1 MRASTARTTAY
12 PELPESDV
20 SVGVGLAG
28 LLGLAGWILLCR
40 NYVPIADTLGIPGP
54 RGPLSGPNAALA
66 AMLFTAGPMVVWSLL
81 VDKVHLRPSTG
92 IDWDHPSPAAETRA
106 VSLTKLLGLWASWAI
121 IAGLY
126 CLGRWYWDGQYLFAM
141 RVLGTALVPML
152 LLSIPYVLWLDRR
165 MAEPRDHCWHFG
177 AMLLGREAF
186 DPEEVK
192 KHWRAWLIKGFFG
205 AFMISILPGGF
216 AQVVETD
223 LGAAVQN
230 PAQLAW
236 FLITLLF
243 VVDVQIGTVGYLVT
257 FRPLDAH
264 IRSGNP
270 FLGGWVA
277 ALLCYPPFVFGFMGG
292 DGLLA
297 YEVHTPGWEFWL
309 AGNPLLLGL
318 WGAMLVF
325 LTAVYAWATVA
336 FGIRFSNLTY
346 RGVLTNGPYRFTRH
360 PAYVSKNLF
369 WWLTVMPFLVSP
381 DGSIVDVIRNSFF
394 LAVVSGIYYWRA
406 KTEEAHLL
414 AEDPKYREY
423 HHWMSE
429 HGLITAPLS
438 RLAKRLQGS
447 RQVLAQ
453 PAE

>member
-1 MRASTARTTAY
+1 MRASIARTK
-12 PELPESDV
+12 EFSSLPQSDV
-20 SVGVGLAG
+20 SAGVGLAG
-28 LLGLAGWILLCR
+28 LLGLAAWILVCR
-40 NYVPIADTLGIPGP
+40 NYVPIADAFGIPGP
-54 RGPLSGPNAALA
+54 RGPLSGPHAALA
-66 AMLFTAGPMVVWSLL
+66 AMVFTAGPMVVWSLL

-92 IDWDHPSPAAETRA
+92 IDWDNPRPAKAIRA

-141 RVLGTALVPML
+141 QVLGTALVPMVV
-152 LLSIPYVLWLDRR
+152 LSAPYVLWLDRR
-165 MAEPRDHCWHFG
+165 LVDPRDHCWHFG

-192 KHWRAWLIKGFFG
+192 KHWRAWLIKAFFG

-216 AQVVETD
+216 AQVVEAD
-223 LGAAVQN
+223 LGELWQQ
-230 PAQLAW
+230 PAQFAW

-297 YEVHTPGWEFWL
+297 YEVHTPGWVHWFEN
-309 AGNPLLLGL
+309 NPLLLGL
-318 WGAMLVF
+318 WGAALVL
-325 LTAVYAWATVA
+325 LTAVYAWATLA

-369 WWLTVMPFLVSP
+369 WWLSVLPFMVGP
-381 DGSIVDVIRNSFF
+381 DGSMVDVIRNSFF

-423 HHWMSE
+423 HSWMSE
-429 HGLITAPLS
+429 HGLITAPLVRLGKWVRES
-438 RLAKRLQGS
+438 RP
-447 RQVLAQ
+447 VLAQ